1 MSQGIVVDHKES
13 GVRYAISQANFNP
26 KVHTK
31 VRDLKPGET
40 VRGFAPRRRE
50 PLGSQGDTTSA
61 PRAIEE
67 PQDDSNDSQQDPSG
81 DHKTTTSHPKP
92 EGFTKDSKD
101 SK

>member
-13 GVRYAISQANFNP
+13 GVRYAISQANFNS

-40 VRGFAPRRRE
+40 VLGFAPRRKE
-50 PLGSQGDTTSA
+50 PLGSQDGTTSA
-61 PRAIEE
+61 PGATEE
-67 PQDDSNDSQQDPSG
+67 PQDELSDSQQDPSG
-81 DHKTTTSHPKP
+81 DHKTTTNHTKT